1 LNHRPDKHTRSHR
14 HTISLLG
21 PVLLAL
27 IVLGFGIRW
36 ALSAEKQVLEYDD
49 AISLLGAT
57 GHEGEYAE
65 IAYAG
70 SYPLEHWT
78 AAAEWQRMIAPEP
91 GRGLA
96 VVARDLALYDI
107 HPPLY
112 FWLLSL
118 WVRMAGNSL
127 AALHMFNLLLDAV
140 IGTSLYFLGRR
151 AWGSPLAG
159 LLLAAVWALNPVA
172 LKTTPWIRQY
182 ILLGLAALG
191 LAFLLYHFL
200 TSPPHPGWKRRLSAL
215 LLIAAA
221 GLMTH
226 YYFALLIVVGV
237 VLAWLLLR
245 DRPGARRLG
254 YGLVFSLGVAGIL
267 LLLLNPG
274 LRTSVGTYAVHKLEP
289 LAQPELIVPRLT
301 AILKTNLL
309 LFSPAL
315 LGLFLAWLGWGPSK
329 GSAGLRRVLATLRL
343 PSLSGWMLAFVLL
356 SAATI
361 AALFLTGIGPRHTM
375 SSRYLGYLAPLV
387 AFIPISALLS
397 SPRRW
402 VLPLFAAGLLVMGL
416 AALHPDLA
424 QAQDGSLDRERLR
437 QAPAVLVD
445 TLEWGTWPMAVHHLR
460 PEQPVYI
467 AHSSV
472 LAYDAEPWID
482 GLHEGGVYVSVLR
495 GLANPVEGRSA
506 VLELLEERFTVQ
518 RLSRLRRPG
527 DWEITLYQIL
537 P

>member
-1 LNHRPDKHTRSHR
+1 LNHQTNNPTRSHHLTPR
-14 HTISLLG
+14 LLG
-21 PVLLAL
+21 AALLAL

-78 AAAEWQRMIAPEP
+78 AAAEWQRMIATEP

-127 AALHMFNLLLDAV
+127 GALHMLNLVLDAG
-140 IGTSLYFLGRR
+140 IGFSLYFIGRR
-151 AWGSPLAG
+151 AWGSSLAG
-159 LLLAAVWALNPVA
+159 LLLWAAWALNPVA

-191 LAFLLYHFL
+191 MAFLLHHFL
-200 TSPPHPGWKRRLSAL
+200 TTPPHPGWKRRLTAL
-215 LLIAAA
+215 LITAAA
-221 GLMTH
+221 GLMIH
-226 YYFALLIVVGV
+226 YYFALLILVGV
-237 VLAWLLLR
+237 FLAWLFLR

-254 YGLVFSLGVAGIL
+254 YGLVFSLGLAGIL

-274 LRTSVGTYAVHKLEP
+274 LRTSVGTYAVYKLEP
-289 LAQPELIVPRLT
+289 LAHPELFVPRLT

-315 LGLFLAWLGWGPSK
+315 LGLFLAWLGWLPAGGRS
-329 GSAGLRRVLATLRL
+329 GLRRVLPTLHFHN
-343 PSLSGWMLAFVLL
+343 LSGWMLAYALL
-356 SAATI
+356 AAAII
-361 AALFLTGIGPRHTM
+361 AALFLAGIGPRHAM

-387 AFIPISALLS
+387 AFTPVPGLLS

-402 VLPLFAAGLLVMGL
+402 VLPLFAAALLVLGL

-424 QAQDGSLDRERLR
+424 QAQEGSLDRERLR
-437 QAPAVLVD
+437 EAPTVLVD

-472 LAYDAEPWID
+472 LAYDPEPWID
-482 GLHEGGVYVSVLR
+482 GLQEGGMYVSVLR
-495 GLANPVEGRSA
+495 GLENPVEGRTA
-506 VLELLEERFTVQ
+506 VLDLLEERYTVE
-518 RLSRLRRPG
+518 RISRLKRPG
-527 DWEITLYQIL
+527 DWEITLYQIT